1 MPSPAGPSQRQ
12 LRVGEMLRRAIS
24 EILARGDIHDPDL
37 TNSSV
42 TVAEVRTSPDLKNAT
57 VYVYPLGGANAEN
70 VVAALNKSSGE
81 VRRSLNK
88 NISLKYSPKI
98 KFLLDTTID
107 QMEETRRLLNQKN
120 VARDLDDET
129 PE

>member
-1 MPSPAGPSQRQ
+1 MHSPTGPSQRQ

-37 TNSSV
+37 ANTSV

-57 VYVYPLGGANAEN
+57 VYVYPLGGANAQN
-70 VVAALNKSSGE
+70 MVVALNKSSGE

-98 KFLLDTTID
+98 KFLLDTTFD

-120 VARDLDDET
+120 VTRDLDNET
-129 PE
+129 SE

>member
-37 TNSSV
+37 ANSSV

-98 KFLLDTTID
+98 KFLLDTTFD